1 MVETTK
7 TAEALETA
15 VGGQGVMQSEY
26 FKLKYNPET
35 GRWEKEK
42 VTEDV
47 VPTFPG
53 IRDVTPDYTS
63 EGKTFK
69 TIPIGAGPD
78 YTPVPPVVTPTPT
91 PPVEPPVETPT
102 EPVTPI
108 VTEPVARDV
117 DVSNEQIEREKIFK
131 PKDTFVD
138 TDGVTKKAIVS
149 QPNYRT
155 KYTSMPGGLN
165 NMSDA
170 QVLQYAIETGAL
182 NQILPQANNP
192 YYVAP
197 PEEKEGIMAD
207 VVGASSIPLQL
218 GAMTLDMTL
227 GKASRKALVK
237 RLVDANILFGDASN
251 YIDENGKFKTTDL
264 NRLVKVFKDEDTPMN
279 GLISEAE
286 LGKVEPLTLQRDPFK
301 VSEDK
306 DIPFMRQQTVQEYF
320 GTKQGESKSEANLL
334 LSAVNDELESLERKK
349 SRTGLR
355 NEADINRY
363 NELIQEKNQYES
375 ILNVNNLSEGEQNEL
390 DALTRKKNKAGLRI
404 EADKNRYDEL
414 IAKRDGA
421 QELIFDPRGK
431 SADNP
436 EGPGFK
442 TITPGLLEQ
451 LENLKRT
458 QINALEG
465 AQTMAQVGVTG
476 LSGTVNPLRQTATFI
491 DGLKQ
496 AKIKRTKVNGI
507 NYQFVDAG
515 ISEAQPVVGLSGDST
530 NGEKVYLDSNA
541 GFYNSQGQYV
551 ADDNGDGIA
560 DKVRGGSASEA
571 AEAANAGYIP
581 QKLLDRMTNPDGSL
595 KNLYDPTAKDFVGG
609 KYKLTL
615 KTADNPNGVVEIRDG
630 KSYYVGNVVK
640 ENRDVVD
647 NGGDGNVVDNAAP
660 DNSNDNQN
668 YEFKKQ
674 QEEKKE
680 SGGPAGM
687 GSQPET
693 SGGGSG
699 GGSADKK
706 DKIVCTEMYRQT
718 QLDDWQRTIKLWY
731 LFQKKYLSETHQ
743 KGYHFL
749 FKPFVKGMQK
759 SNILTSIGRHFAQER
774 TKDIKHIMYGTK
786 FSLLGRVYRIILEP
800 ICFVVGLL
808 LWQKK

>member
-47 VPTFPG
+47 TPVFPG

-69 TIPIGAGPD
+69 TIPIGGAPD
-78 YTPVPPVVTPTPT
+78 YAPVDMPEPPGEITQPFEPSPEPEPIVQPVVT
-91 PPVEPPVETPT
+91 EPETRGT
-102 EPVTPI
+102 D
-108 VTEPVARDV
+108 VAQ
-117 DVSNEQIEREKIFK
+117 EQIEREQVFK
-131 PKDTFVD
+131 PKNTFVD
-138 TDGVTKKAIVS
+138 TDGVTKKSITPQA
-149 QPNYRT
+149 NYRI
-155 KYTSMPGGLN
+155 KYQSMPGGLN

-182 NQILPQANNP
+182 NQMLSQENNP
-192 YYVAP
+192 YFITE
-197 PEEKEGIMAD
+197 PEKKEGIMAE
-207 VVGASSIPLQL
+207 L
-218 GAMTLDMTL
+218 GATTTLPIKAGAVMLDATL
-227 GKASRKALVK
+227 GKMSRKALVK
-237 RLVDANILFGDASN
+237 RLVDANILFGDANN
-251 YIDENGKFKTTDL
+251 YIDDKGNFKSNDVG
-264 NRLVKVFKDEDTPMN
+264 RLVKLFKDENTPMN
-279 GLISEAE
+279 GLISAE
-286 LGKVEPLTLQRDPFK
+286 QPVDIINRQREPFDVRGDP
-301 VSEDK
+301 ED
-306 DIPFMRQQTVQEYF
+306 IRAQSVQEYF
-320 GTKQGESKSEANLL
+320 GTSKGSNVDEIERRLREINLQTRYYE
-334 LSAVNDELESLERKK
+334 ELQEEFDKFGTYKGKYAFGQDISNERFK
-349 SRTGLR
+349 
-355 NEADINRY
+355 D
-363 NELIQEKNQYES
+363 
-375 ILNVNNLSEGEQNEL
+375 L
-390 DALTRKKNKAGLRI
+390 DAL
-404 EADKNRYDEL
+404 DKL
-414 IAKRDGA
+414 IAEKNDLENKLKTGVTT
-421 QELIFDPRGK
+421 ETIYDPRGK
-431 SADNP
+431 SDANP
-436 EGPGFK
+436 DGPGFK
-442 TITPGLLEQ
+442 TITPGLLEE
-451 LENLKRT
+451 LEKLKTEQANR
-458 QINALEG
+458 LEAAKSMG
-465 AQTMAQVGVTG
+465 QVGIRG
-476 LSGTVNPLRQTATFI
+476 FGDTANLFVPPPTSFI

-496 AKIKRTKVNGI
+496 AKIKTTTVNNL
-507 NYQFVDAG
+507 NYQFVDPG
-515 ISEAQPVVGLSGDST
+515 ISEAQPVMGLSGDHT

-609 KYKLTL
+609 KYKL
-615 KTADNPNGVVEIRDG
+615 DSSVVEIRDG
-630 KSYYVGNVVK
+630 KAYYKGNVVK

-668 YEFKKQ
+668 YEFKKH

-706 DKIVCTEMYRQT
+706 DKVVCTEMYRQT

-731 LFQKKYLSETHQ
+731 VFQKRYLSETHQ

-759 SNILTSIGRHFAQER
+759 SNMLTSIGRHFAQER

>member
-47 VPTFPG
+47 TPVFPG

-69 TIPIGAGPD
+69 TIPIGGAPD
-78 YTPVPPVVTPTPT
+78 YAPVDMPEPPSEIVRPVEPVVPEEPEVVQPVVT
-91 PPVEPPVETPT
+91 EPETRGT
-102 EPVTPI
+102 D
-108 VTEPVARDV
+108 VAQ
-117 DVSNEQIEREKIFK
+117 EQIEREQVFK
-131 PKDTFVD
+131 PKNTFVD
-138 TDGVTKKAIVS
+138 TDGVTKKSIVA
-149 QPNYRT
+149 QPNYRV
-155 KYTSMPGGLN
+155 KYQSMPGGLN

-182 NQILPQANNP
+182 NQMLSQENNP
-192 YYVAP
+192 YFITE
-197 PEEKEGIMAD
+197 PEKKEGIMAE
-207 VVGASSIPLQL
+207 L
-218 GAMTLDMTL
+218 GATTSLPIKAGAAMLDATL
-227 GKASRKALVK
+227 GKMSRKALVK
-237 RLVDANILFGDASN
+237 RLVDANILFGDANN
-251 YIDENGKFKTTDL
+251 YIDDKGNFKSNDVG
-264 NRLVKVFKDEDTPMN
+264 RLVKLFKDESTPMN
-279 GLISEAE
+279 GLISEADAQ
-286 LGKVEPLTLQRDPFK
+286 KVTQIQTQREPFNVTVGSQNVGTAD
-301 VSEDK
+301 
-306 DIPFMRQQTVQEYF
+306 DIRSKTFEEYY
-320 GTKQGESKSEANLL
+320 QL
-334 LSAVNDELESLERKK
+334 D
-349 SRTGLR
+349 TGLNFVAEEQR
-355 NEADINRY
+355 KLQDRINQIDSRLQTMISGSGFPGNIPPDQQQQITILGAEKKGLEDEYNRLNEQIGKGIY
-363 NELIQEKNQYES
+363 N
-375 ILNVNNLSEGEQNEL
+375 
-390 DALTRKKNKAGLRI
+390 
-404 EADKNRYDEL
+404 DK
-414 IAKRDGA
+414 
-421 QELIFDPRGK
+421 QVIFDPRDQNTK
-431 SADNP
+431 ILTP
-436 EGPGFK
+436 KLREELEIFK
-442 TITPGLLEQ
+442 
-451 LENLKRT
+451 NT
-458 QINALEG
+458 QATAIEG
-465 AQTMAQVGVTG
+465 AQTMSRVGIRGVGDIPNFQLATG
-476 LSGTVNPLRQTATFI
+476 SFI

-496 AKIKRTKVNGI
+496 AKIKRTTVNGI
-507 NYQFVDAG
+507 NYQFVDPG
-515 ISEAQPVVGLSGDST
+515 ISEAQPVMGLSGDHT

-595 KNLYDPTAKDFVGG
+595 KNLYDPNAKDFVGG
-609 KYKLTL
+609 KYKL
-615 KTADNPNGVVEIRDG
+615 DSSVVEIRDG
-630 KSYYVGNVVK
+630 KAYYKGNVVK

-706 DKIVCTEMYRQT
+706 SKSIVCTEMYRQT
-718 QLDDWQRTIKLWY
+718 QLDDWQKTIKLWY

-759 SNILTSIGRHFAQER
+759 SNMLTSVGRHFAQER

>member
-42 VTEDV
+42 VTEDITPV
-47 VPTFPG
+47 FPG
-53 IRDVTPDYTS
+53 IRDVTPEYTP

-78 YTPVPPVVTPTPT
+78 YTPLPPVVTPTPT

-102 EPVTPI
+102 EPVTPV
-108 VTEPVARDV
+108 VTEPVTRDV
-117 DVSNEQIEREKIFK
+117 DISNEQIEREKIFK

-138 TDGVTKKAIVS
+138 TDGVTKKSIVA

-155 KYTSMPGGLN
+155 KYASMPGGLN

-197 PEEKEGIMAD
+197 PEEKDGIMAN
-207 VVGASSIPLQL
+207 VVGASSMPLQL
-218 GAMTLDMTL
+218 GAMALDMTL

-237 RLVDANILFGDASN
+237 RLIDGNILFGDASN

-320 GTKQGESKSEANLL
+320 GTKQGESKPEAKLL
-334 LSAVNDELESLERKK
+334 LDVFS
-349 SRTGLR
+349 
-355 NEADINRY
+355 
-363 NELIQEKNQYES
+363 
-375 ILNVNNLSEGEQNEL
+375 NEL
-390 DALTRKKNKAGLRI
+390 DALEKKKSRTGLRI

-496 AKIKRTKVNGI
+496 AKIKRTTVNGI

-515 ISEAQPVVGLSGDST
+515 ISEAQPVIGLSGDHT

-609 KYKLTL
+609 KYKL
-615 KTADNPNGVVEIRDG
+615 DSSVVEIRDG
-630 KSYYVGNVVK
+630 KAYYKGNVVK

-680 SGGPAGM
+680 SGGPVGM

-706 DKIVCTEMYRQT
+706 EKIICTEMYRQT

>member
-47 VPTFPG
+47 TPVFPG

-63 EGKTFK
+63 EGKTFR
-69 TIPIGAGPD
+69 TIPIGGAPD
-78 YTPVPPVVTPTPT
+78 YAPVDMPEPPGEITQPFEPSPEPEPIVQPVVT
-91 PPVEPPVETPT
+91 EPETRGT
-102 EPVTPI
+102 D
-108 VTEPVARDV
+108 VAQ
-117 DVSNEQIEREKIFK
+117 EQIEREQVFK
-131 PKDTFVD
+131 PKNTFVD
-138 TDGVTKKAIVS
+138 TDGVTKKSIVA
-149 QPNYRT
+149 QPNYRV
-155 KYTSMPGGLN
+155 KYQSMPGGLN

-182 NQILPQANNP
+182 NQMLSQENNP
-192 YYVAP
+192 YFITE
-197 PEEKEGIMAD
+197 PEKKEGIMAE
-207 VVGASSIPLQL
+207 L
-218 GAMTLDMTL
+218 GATTTLPIKAGAVMLDATL
-227 GKASRKALVK
+227 GKMSRKALVK
-237 RLVDANILFGDASN
+237 RLVDANILFGDANN
-251 YIDENGKFKTTDL
+251 YIDDKGNFKSNDVG
-264 NRLVKVFKDEDTPMN
+264 RLVKLFKDENTPMN
-279 GLISEAE
+279 GLISAE
-286 LGKVEPLTLQRDPFK
+286 QPVDIINRQREPFDVRGDP
-301 VSEDK
+301 ED
-306 DIPFMRQQTVQEYF
+306 IRAQSVQEYF
-320 GTKQGESKSEANLL
+320 GTSKGSNVDEIERRLREINLQTRYYE
-334 LSAVNDELESLERKK
+334 ELQEEFDKFGTYKGKYAFGQDISNERFK
-349 SRTGLR
+349 
-355 NEADINRY
+355 D
-363 NELIQEKNQYES
+363 
-375 ILNVNNLSEGEQNEL
+375 L
-390 DALTRKKNKAGLRI
+390 DAL
-404 EADKNRYDEL
+404 DKL
-414 IAKRDGA
+414 IAEKNDLENKLKTGVTT
-421 QELIFDPRGK
+421 ETIYDPRGK
-431 SADNP
+431 SDANP
-436 EGPGFK
+436 DGPGFK
-442 TITPGLLEQ
+442 TITPGLLEE
-451 LENLKRT
+451 LEKLKTEQANR
-458 QINALEG
+458 LEAAKSMG
-465 AQTMAQVGVTG
+465 QVGITG
-476 LSGTVNPLRQTATFI
+476 FGDTANLFVPPPTSFI

-496 AKIKRTKVNGI
+496 AKIKTTTVNNL
-507 NYQFVDAG
+507 NYQFVDPG
-515 ISEAQPVVGLSGDST
+515 ISEAQPVMGLSGDHT

-595 KNLYDPTAKDFVGG
+595 KNLYDPNAKDFVGG
-609 KYKLTL
+609 KYKL
-615 KTADNPNGVVEIRDG
+615 DSSVVEIRDG
-630 KSYYVGNVVK
+630 KAYYKGNVVK

-759 SNILTSIGRHFAQER
+759 SNMLTSIGRHFAQER

>member
-15 VGGQGVMQSEY
+15 VSGTGVMQSEY

-42 VTEDV
+42 VTEDITPV
-47 VPTFPG
+47 FPG
-53 IRDVTPDYTS
+53 IRDVTPEYTP

-108 VTEPVARDV
+108 VTEPETRGTDVAQ
-117 DVSNEQIEREKIFK
+117 EQIEREQVFK
-131 PKDTFVD
+131 PKNTFVD
-138 TDGVTKKAIVS
+138 TDGVTKKSITPQA
-149 QPNYRT
+149 NYRI
-155 KYTSMPGGLN
+155 KYQSMPGGLN

-182 NQILPQANNP
+182 NQMLSQENNP
-192 YYVAP
+192 YFVTE
-197 PEEKEGIMAD
+197 PEKKEGMMAKF
-207 VVGASSIPLQL
+207 GATTSLPIKA
-218 GAMTLDMTL
+218 GAAMLDATL
-227 GKASRKALVK
+227 GKMSRKALVK
-237 RLVDANILFGDASN
+237 RLVDANILFGDVNN
-251 YIDENGKFKTTDL
+251 YIDDEGNFKSSDVG
-264 NRLVKVFKDEDTPMN
+264 RLVKLFKDESTPMN
-279 GLISEAE
+279 GLISEADAQ
-286 LGKVEPLTLQRDPFK
+286 KVTQIQTQREPFNVTVGSQNVGTAD
-301 VSEDK
+301 
-306 DIPFMRQQTVQEYF
+306 DIRSKTFEEYY
-320 GTKQGESKSEANLL
+320 QL
-334 LSAVNDELESLERKK
+334 D
-349 SRTGLR
+349 TGLNFVAEEQR
-355 NEADINRY
+355 KLQDRINQIDSRLQTIISESGFPGNIPPDQQQQITILGAEKKGLEDEYNRLNEQIGKGIY
-363 NELIQEKNQYES
+363 N
-375 ILNVNNLSEGEQNEL
+375 
-390 DALTRKKNKAGLRI
+390 
-404 EADKNRYDEL
+404 DK
-414 IAKRDGA
+414 
-421 QELIFDPRGK
+421 QVVFDPRDQNTK
-431 SADNP
+431 ILTP
-436 EGPGFK
+436 KLRKELQIFK
-442 TITPGLLEQ
+442 T
-451 LENLKRT
+451 T
-458 QINALEG
+458 QATAIEG
-465 AQTMAQVGVTG
+465 AQTMSRVGIRGVGDIPNFQLATG
-476 LSGTVNPLRQTATFI
+476 SFV

-496 AKIKRTKVNGI
+496 AKIKRTTINGI

-515 ISEAQPVVGLSGDST
+515 ISEAQPVMGLSGDHT

-571 AEAANAGYIP
+571 AEAANAGFIP

-595 KNLYDPTAKDFVGG
+595 KNLYDPNAKDFVGS
-609 KYKLTL
+609 KYKL
-615 KTADNPNGVVEIRDG
+615 KEFDDNGNKILEIRDG
-630 KSYYVGNVVK
+630 KAYYVGNVVK

-647 NGGDGNVVDNAAP
+647 NGGNGNTVDNVAP
-660 DNSNDNQN
+660 SGSNDNNN
-668 YEFKKQ
+668 YERDKQ
-674 QEEKKE
+674 RERERQEAKKKE
-680 SGGPAGM
+680 KEFQAQAGSSEEADK
-687 GSQPET
+687 GVDRAGQASSSSSNQN
-693 SGGGSG
+693 S
-699 GGSADKK
+699 SADKK
-706 DKIVCTEMYRQT
+706 SKSIVCTEMYRQT

-759 SNILTSIGRHFAQER
+759 SNMLTSIGRHFAQER